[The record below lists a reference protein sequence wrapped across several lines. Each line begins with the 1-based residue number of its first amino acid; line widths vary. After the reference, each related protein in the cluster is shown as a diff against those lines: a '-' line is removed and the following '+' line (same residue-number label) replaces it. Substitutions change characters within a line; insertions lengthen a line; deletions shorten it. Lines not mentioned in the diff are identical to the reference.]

1 MPVPQRFLGFPADLQ
16 QIIRVVDRLEV
27 LLADYLGFCYGV
39 KRAIKIARENAA
51 PDGSACTLG
60 PIIHN
65 PQMVERL
72 KEEGVGTVSALSD
85 MPRGGRVIIRSHGV
99 GPETYDRAEAMGLE
113 SIDATCPHVKKAQLS
128 AKELAD
134 EGRFVVI
141 VGEKEH
147 PEVQSIV
154 QWAGGNAAVVESIE
168 EAQAIE
174 SAPKLGVV
182 SQTTFSGERFC
193 EIVSALLD
201 KSRDVR
207 IMRTICTATDQRQRA
222 ARELASKVDV
232 MLVIGGKNS
241 ANTTRLA
248 QLCAEICRTYHIE
261 TADELQPAWFKNI
274 EKIGI
279 TAGAST
285 PDWIIKEVYKK
296 CQRI

>member
-1 MPVPQRFLGFPADLQ
+1 M
-16 QIIRVVDRLEV
+16 
-27 LLADYLGFCYGV
+27 ADYLGFCYGV

-72 KEEGVGTVSALSD
+72 KDEGVGTIDCLD
-85 MPRGGRVIIRSHGV
+85 DLKRGKVIIRSHGV
-99 GPETYDRAEAMGLE
+99 GPETYEKAEAMGLE
-113 SIDATCPHVKKAQLS
+113 CVDATCPHVKKAQLS
-128 AKELAD
+128 AKELAE

-147 PEVQSIV
+147 PEVHSIV
-154 QWAGGNAAVVESIE
+154 QWAGGNVAVIETVAEAASVPNASR
-168 EAQAIE
+168 
-174 SAPKLGVV
+174 LGII
-182 SQTTFSGERFC
+182 SQTTFSGERFR

-201 KSRDVR
+201 KSRDIRV
-207 IMRTICTATDQRQRA
+207 MRTICTATDQRQRA

-248 QLCAEICRTYHIE
+248 QLFAKICRTYHIE
-261 TADELQPAWFKNI
+261 TAEELQPAWFDNI

>member
-1 MPVPQRFLGFPADLQ
+1 MQNHTGLQ
-16 QIIRVVDRLEV
+16 QNIRVVDSLEV
-27 LLADYLGFCYGV
+27 ILADYLGFCYGV

-72 KEEGVGTVSALSD
+72 KDEGVGTIDCLD
-85 MPRGGRVIIRSHGV
+85 DLKRGKVIIRSHGV
-99 GPETYDRAEAMGLE
+99 GPETYEKAEAMGLE
-113 SIDATCPHVKKAQLS
+113 CVDATCPHVKKAQLS
-128 AKELAD
+128 AKELAE

-147 PEVQSIV
+147 PEVHSIV
-154 QWAGGNAAVVESIE
+154 QWAGGNVAVIETVAEAASVPNASR
-168 EAQAIE
+168 
-174 SAPKLGVV
+174 LGII
-182 SQTTFSGERFC
+182 SQTTFSGERFR

-201 KSRDVR
+201 KSRDIRV
-207 IMRTICTATDQRQRA
+207 MRTICTATDQRQRA

-248 QLCAEICRTYHIE
+248 QLCANICRTYHIE
-261 TADELQPAWFKNI
+261 TAEELQPAWFDNI

>member
-1 MPVPQRFLGFPADLQ
+1 MQNHTGLQ
-16 QIIRVVDRLEV
+16 QNIRVVDSLEV
-27 LLADYLGFCYGV
+27 ILADYLGFCYGV

-72 KEEGVGTVSALSD
+72 KDEGIGTIDCLD
-85 MPRGGRVIIRSHGV
+85 DLKRGKVIIRSHGV
-99 GPETYDRAEAMGLE
+99 GPETYEKAEAMGLE
-113 SIDATCPHVKKAQLS
+113 CVDATCPHVKKAQLS
-128 AKELAD
+128 AKELAE

-147 PEVQSIV
+147 PEVHSIV
-154 QWAGGNAAVVESIE
+154 QWAGGNVAVIETVAEAASVPNVSR
-168 EAQAIE
+168 
-174 SAPKLGVV
+174 LGII
-182 SQTTFSGERFC
+182 SQTTFSGERFR

-201 KSRDVR
+201 KSRDIRV
-207 IMRTICTATDQRQRA
+207 MRTICTATDQRQRA

-248 QLCAEICRTYHIE
+248 QLCAKICRTYHIE
-261 TADELQPAWFKNI
+261 TAEELRPAWFDNI

>member
-1 MPVPQRFLGFPADLQ
+1 MQNHTGLQ
-16 QIIRVVDRLEV
+16 QNIRVVDSLEV
-27 LLADYLGFCYGV
+27 ILADYLGFCYGV

-72 KEEGVGTVSALSD
+72 KDEGIGTIDCLD
-85 MPRGGRVIIRSHGV
+85 DLKRGKVIIRSHGV
-99 GPETYDRAEAMGLE
+99 GPETYERAEAMGLE
-113 SIDATCPHVKKAQLS
+113 CVDATCPHVKKAQLS
-128 AKELAD
+128 AKELAE

-147 PEVQSIV
+147 PEVHSIV
-154 QWAGGNAAVVESIE
+154 QWAGGNVAVIETVAEAASVPNVSR
-168 EAQAIE
+168 
-174 SAPKLGVV
+174 LGII
-182 SQTTFSGERFC
+182 SQTTFSGERFR
-193 EIVSALLD
+193 EIVSALLY
-201 KSRDVR
+201 KSRAIRV
-207 IMRTICTATDQRQRA
+207 MRTICTATDQRQRA

-248 QLCAEICRTYHIE
+248 QLCANICRTYHIE
-261 TADELQPAWFKNI
+261 MAEELQPAWFDNI

>member
-1 MPVPQRFLGFPADLQ
+1 M
-16 QIIRVVDRLEV
+16 EV
-27 LLADYLGFCYGV
+27 ILADYLGFCYGV

-72 KEEGVGTVSALSD
+72 KDEGVGTIDRLD
-85 MPRGGRVIIRSHGV
+85 DLKRGKVIIRSHGV
-99 GPETYDRAEAMGLE
+99 GPETYERAEAMGLE
-113 SIDATCPHVKKAQLS
+113 CVDATCPHVKKAQLS
-128 AKELAD
+128 AKELAE

-147 PEVQSIV
+147 PEVHSIV
-154 QWAGGNAAVVESIE
+154 QWAGGNVAVIETVAEAASVPNASR
-168 EAQAIE
+168 
-174 SAPKLGVV
+174 LGII
-182 SQTTFSGERFC
+182 SQTTFSGERFR

-201 KSRDVR
+201 KSRDIRV
-207 IMRTICTATDQRQRA
+207 MRTICTATDQRQRA

-248 QLCAEICRTYHIE
+248 QLCAKICRTYHIE
-261 TADELQPAWFKNI
+261 TAEELRPAWFDNI

>member
-1 MPVPQRFLGFPADLQ
+1 MQNHTDLQ
-16 QIIRVVDRLEV
+16 QNIRVVDSLEV
-27 LLADYLGFCYGV
+27 ILADYLGFCYGV

-72 KEEGVGTVSALSD
+72 KDEGVGTIDCLD
-85 MPRGGRVIIRSHGV
+85 DLKRGKVIIRSHGV
-99 GPETYDRAEAMGLE
+99 GPETYERAEAMGLE
-113 SIDATCPHVKKAQLS
+113 CVDATCPHVKKAQLS
-128 AKELAD
+128 AKELAE

-147 PEVQSIV
+147 PEVHSIV
-154 QWAGGNAAVVESIE
+154 QWAGGNVAVIETVAEAASVPNASR
-168 EAQAIE
+168 
-174 SAPKLGVV
+174 LGII
-182 SQTTFSGERFC
+182 SQTTFSGERFR

-201 KSRDVR
+201 KSRDIRV
-207 IMRTICTATDQRQRA
+207 MRTICTATDQRQRA

-248 QLCAEICRTYHIE
+248 QLCAKICRTYHIE
-261 TADELQPAWFKNI
+261 TAEELQPAWFDNI

-285 PDWIIKEVYKK
+285 PDWIIKEVYIK

>member
-1 MPVPQRFLGFPADLQ
+1 MQNHTDLQ
-16 QIIRVVDRLEV
+16 QNIRVVDSLEV
-27 LLADYLGFCYGV
+27 ILADYLGFCYGV

-72 KEEGVGTVSALSD
+72 KEEGVGAIDRLD
-85 MPRGGRVIIRSHGV
+85 DLKRGKVIIRSHGV
-99 GPETYDRAEAMGLE
+99 GPETYERAEAMGLE
-113 SIDATCPHVKKAQLS
+113 CVDATCPHVKKAQLS
-128 AKELAD
+128 AKELAE

-147 PEVQSIV
+147 PEVHSIV
-154 QWAGGNAAVVESIE
+154 QWAGGNVAVIETVAEAAFLPNASR
-168 EAQAIE
+168 
-174 SAPKLGVV
+174 LGII
-182 SQTTFSGERFC
+182 SQTTFSGERFQ

-201 KSRDVR
+201 KSRDIRV
-207 IMRTICTATDQRQRA
+207 MRTICTATEQRQRA

-232 MLVIGGKNS
+232 MLVIGGNNS

-248 QLCAEICRTYHIE
+248 QLCAKICRTYHIE
-261 TADELQPAWFKNI
+261 TAEELRPAWFDNI

>member
-1 MPVPQRFLGFPADLQ
+1 
-16 QIIRVVDRLEV
+16 
-27 LLADYLGFCYGV
+27 
-39 KRAIKIARENAA
+39 
-51 PDGSACTLG
+51 
-60 PIIHN
+60 
-65 PQMVERL
+65 
-72 KEEGVGTVSALSD
+72 
-85 MPRGGRVIIRSHGV
+85 
-99 GPETYDRAEAMGLE
+99 MGLE
-113 SIDATCPHVKKAQLS
+113 CVDATCPHVKKAQLS
-128 AKELAD
+128 AKELAE

-147 PEVQSIV
+147 PEVHSIV
-154 QWAGGNAAVVESIE
+154 QWAGGNVAVIETVAEAASFPN
-168 EAQAIE
+168 A
-174 SAPKLGVV
+174 SRLGII
-182 SQTTFSGERFC
+182 SQTTFSGERFQ

-201 KSRDVR
+201 KSRDIRV
-207 IMRTICTATDQRQRA
+207 MRTICTATDQRQRA

-248 QLCAEICRTYHIE
+248 QLCAKICRTYHIE
-261 TADELQPAWFKNI
+261 TAEELRPAWFDNI

>member
-1 MPVPQRFLGFPADLQ
+1 MQNHTDLQ
-16 QIIRVVDRLEV
+16 QNIRVVDSLEV
-27 LLADYLGFCYGV
+27 ILADYLGFCYGV

-72 KEEGVGTVSALSD
+72 KDEGVGTIDCLD
-85 MPRGGRVIIRSHGV
+85 DLKRGKVIIRSHGV
-99 GPETYDRAEAMGLE
+99 GPETYEKAEAMGLE
-113 SIDATCPHVKKAQLS
+113 CVDATCPHVKKAQLS
-128 AKELAD
+128 AKELAE

-147 PEVQSIV
+147 PEVHSIV
-154 QWAGGNAAVVESIE
+154 QWAGGNVAVIE
-168 EAQAIE
+168 TVAEVASVPNA
-174 SAPKLGVV
+174 SRLGII
-182 SQTTFSGERFC
+182 SQTTFSGERFR

-201 KSRDVR
+201 KSRDIRV
-207 IMRTICTATDQRQRA
+207 MRTICTATDQRQRA

-248 QLCAEICRTYHIE
+248 QLCAKICRTYHIE
-261 TADELQPAWFKNI
+261 TAEELQPAWFDNI

>member
-1 MPVPQRFLGFPADLQ
+1 M
-16 QIIRVVDRLEV
+16 VDSLEV
-27 LLADYLGFCYGV
+27 ILADYLGFCYGV

-72 KEEGVGTVSALSD
+72 KDEGVGTIDRLD
-85 MPRGGRVIIRSHGV
+85 DLKRGKVIIRSHGV
-99 GPETYDRAEAMGLE
+99 GPETYERAEAMGLE
-113 SIDATCPHVKKAQLS
+113 CVDATCPHVKKAQLS
-128 AKELAD
+128 AKELAE

-147 PEVQSIV
+147 PEVHSIV
-154 QWAGGNAAVVESIE
+154 QWAGGNVAVIETVAEAASVPNASR
-168 EAQAIE
+168 
-174 SAPKLGVV
+174 LGII
-182 SQTTFSGERFC
+182 SQTTFSGERFR

-201 KSRDVR
+201 KSRDIRV
-207 IMRTICTATDQRQRA
+207 MRTICTATDQRQRA

-248 QLCAEICRTYHIE
+248 QICAKICRTYHIE
-261 TADELQPAWFKNI
+261 TAEELQPAWFDNI

>member
-1 MPVPQRFLGFPADLQ
+1 MQNHTDLQ
-16 QIIRVVDRLEV
+16 QNIRVVDSLEV
-27 LLADYLGFCYGV
+27 ILADYLGFCYGV

-72 KEEGVGTVSALSD
+72 KEEGVGAIDRLD
-85 MPRGGRVIIRSHGV
+85 DLKRGKVIIRSHGV
-99 GPETYDRAEAMGLE
+99 GPETYERAEAMGLE
-113 SIDATCPHVKKAQLS
+113 CVDATCPHVKKAQLS
-128 AKELAD
+128 AKELAE

-147 PEVQSIV
+147 PEVHSIV
-154 QWAGGNAAVVESIE
+154 QWAGGNVAVIETVAEAASFPN
-168 EAQAIE
+168 A
-174 SAPKLGVV
+174 SRLGII
-182 SQTTFSGERFC
+182 SQTTFSGERFQ

-201 KSRDVR
+201 KSRDIRV
-207 IMRTICTATDQRQRA
+207 MRTICTATDQRQRA

-248 QLCAEICRTYHIE
+248 QLCAKICRTYHIE
-261 TADELQPAWFKNI
+261 TAEELRPAWFDNI

>member
-1 MPVPQRFLGFPADLQ
+1 MQNHTDLQ
-16 QIIRVVDRLEV
+16 QNIRVVDSLEV
-27 LLADYLGFCYGV
+27 ILADYLGFCYGV

-72 KEEGVGTVSALSD
+72 KDEGVGTIDCLD
-85 MPRGGRVIIRSHGV
+85 DLKRGKVIIRSHGV
-99 GPETYDRAEAMGLE
+99 GPETYEKAEAMGLE
-113 SIDATCPHVKKAQLS
+113 CVDATCPHVKKAQLS
-128 AKELAD
+128 AKELAE

-147 PEVQSIV
+147 PEVHSIV
-154 QWAGGNAAVVESIE
+154 QWAGGNVAVIETVAEAASVPNASR
-168 EAQAIE
+168 
-174 SAPKLGVV
+174 LGII
-182 SQTTFSGERFC
+182 SQTTFSGERFR

-201 KSRDVR
+201 KSRDIRV
-207 IMRTICTATDQRQRA
+207 MRTICTATDQRQRA

-248 QLCAEICRTYHIE
+248 QLCAKICRTYHIE
-261 TADELQPAWFKNI
+261 TAEELRPAWFDNI

>member
-1 MPVPQRFLGFPADLQ
+1 M
-16 QIIRVVDRLEV
+16 EV
-27 LLADYLGFCYGV
+27 ILADYLGFCYGV

-65 PQMVERL
+65 PQMVELL
-72 KEEGVGTVSALSD
+72 KEEGVGTIDRLD
-85 MPRGGRVIIRSHGV
+85 DLKRGKVIIRSHGV
-99 GPETYDRAEAMGLE
+99 GPETYERAEAMGLE
-113 SIDATCPHVKKAQLS
+113 CVDATCPHVKKAQLS
-128 AKELAD
+128 AKELAE

-147 PEVQSIV
+147 PEVHSIV
-154 QWAGGNAAVVESIE
+154 QWAGGNVAVIETVAEAASLPN
-168 EAQAIE
+168 A
-174 SAPKLGVV
+174 SRLGII
-182 SQTTFSGERFC
+182 SQTTFSGERFQ

-201 KSRDVR
+201 KSRDIRV
-207 IMRTICTATDQRQRA
+207 MRTICTATDQRQRA

-248 QLCAEICRTYHIE
+248 QLCAKICRTYHIE
-261 TADELQPAWFKNI
+261 TAEELRPAWFDNI

>member
-1 MPVPQRFLGFPADLQ
+1 MQNHTDLQ
-16 QIIRVVDRLEV
+16 QNIRVVDSLEV
-27 LLADYLGFCYGV
+27 ILADYLGFCYGV

-72 KEEGVGTVSALSD
+72 KDEGVGTIDCLD
-85 MPRGGRVIIRSHGV
+85 DLKRGKVIIRSHGV
-99 GPETYDRAEAMGLE
+99 GPETYEKAEAMGLE
-113 SIDATCPHVKKAQLS
+113 CVDATCPHVKKAQLS
-128 AKELAD
+128 AKELAE

-147 PEVQSIV
+147 PEVHSIV
-154 QWAGGNAAVVESIE
+154 QWAGGNVAVIETVAEAASVPNASR
-168 EAQAIE
+168 
-174 SAPKLGVV
+174 LGII
-182 SQTTFSGERFC
+182 SQTTFSGERFR

-201 KSRDVR
+201 KSRDIRV
-207 IMRTICTATDQRQRA
+207 MRTICTATDQRQRA

-248 QLCAEICRTYHIE
+248 QLCANICRTYHIE
-261 TADELQPAWFKNI
+261 TAEELQPAWFDNI

>member
-1 MPVPQRFLGFPADLQ
+1 MQNHTDLQ
-16 QIIRVVDRLEV
+16 QNIRVVDSLEV
-27 LLADYLGFCYGV
+27 ILADYLGFCYGV

-72 KEEGVGTVSALSD
+72 KEEGVGTIDRLD
-85 MPRGGRVIIRSHGV
+85 DLKRGKVIIRSHGV
-99 GPETYDRAEAMGLE
+99 GPETYEKAEAMGLE
-113 SIDATCPHVKKAQLS
+113 CVDATCPHVKKAQLS
-128 AKELAD
+128 AKELAE

-147 PEVQSIV
+147 PEVHSIV
-154 QWAGGNAAVVESIE
+154 QWAGGNVAVIETVAEAASLPN
-168 EAQAIE
+168 A
-174 SAPKLGVV
+174 SRLGII
-182 SQTTFSGERFC
+182 SQTTFSGERFQ

-201 KSRDVR
+201 KSRDIRV
-207 IMRTICTATDQRQRA
+207 MRTICTATDQRQRA

-248 QLCAEICRTYHIE
+248 QLCAKICRTYHIE
-261 TADELQPAWFKNI
+261 TAEELRPAWFDKI

-285 PDWIIKEVYKK
+285 PDWIIKEVYEK
-296 CQRI
+296 CKTWKAY

>member
-1 MPVPQRFLGFPADLQ
+1 M
-16 QIIRVVDRLEV
+16 EV
-27 LLADYLGFCYGV
+27 ILADYLGFCYGV

-72 KEEGVGTVSALSD
+72 KDEGVGTIDCLD
-85 MPRGGRVIIRSHGV
+85 DLKRGKVIIRSHGV
-99 GPETYDRAEAMGLE
+99 GPETYERAEAMGLE
-113 SIDATCPHVKKAQLS
+113 CVDATCPHVKKAQLS
-128 AKELAD
+128 AKELAE

-147 PEVQSIV
+147 PEVHSIV
-154 QWAGGNAAVVESIE
+154 QWAGGNVAVIETVAEAASVPNASR
-168 EAQAIE
+168 
-174 SAPKLGVV
+174 LGII
-182 SQTTFSGERFC
+182 SQTTFSGERFR

-201 KSRDVR
+201 KSRDIRV
-207 IMRTICTATDQRQRA
+207 MRTICTATDQRQRA

-248 QLCAEICRTYHIE
+248 QLCAKICRTYHIE
-261 TADELQPAWFKNI
+261 TAEELQPAWFDNI

-296 CQRI
+296 CQWI

>member
-1 MPVPQRFLGFPADLQ
+1 M
-16 QIIRVVDRLEV
+16 EV
-27 LLADYLGFCYGV
+27 ILADYLGFCYGV

-72 KEEGVGTVSALSD
+72 KDEGVGTIDCLD
-85 MPRGGRVIIRSHGV
+85 DLKRGKVIIRSHGV
-99 GPETYDRAEAMGLE
+99 GPETYERAEAMGLE
-113 SIDATCPHVKKAQLS
+113 CVDATCPHVKKAQLS
-128 AKELAD
+128 AKELAE

-147 PEVQSIV
+147 PEVHSIV
-154 QWAGGNAAVVESIE
+154 QWAGGNVAVIETVAEAASVPNASR
-168 EAQAIE
+168 
-174 SAPKLGVV
+174 LGII
-182 SQTTFSGERFC
+182 SQTTFSGERFQ

-201 KSRDVR
+201 KSCDIRV
-207 IMRTICTATDQRQRA
+207 MRTICTATDQRQRA

-248 QLCAEICRTYHIE
+248 QLCAKICRTYHIE
-261 TADELQPAWFKNI
+261 TAEELQPAWFDNI

-296 CQRI
+296 CQWI

>member
-1 MPVPQRFLGFPADLQ
+1 M
-16 QIIRVVDRLEV
+16 VDSLEV
-27 LLADYLGFCYGV
+27 ILADYLGFCYGV

-72 KEEGVGTVSALSD
+72 KDEGVGTIDRLD
-85 MPRGGRVIIRSHGV
+85 DLKRGKVIIRSHGV
-99 GPETYDRAEAMGLE
+99 APETYERAEAMGLE
-113 SIDATCPHVKKAQLS
+113 CVDATCPHVKKAQLS
-128 AKELAD
+128 AKELAE

-147 PEVQSIV
+147 PEVHSIV
-154 QWAGGNAAVVESIE
+154 QWAGGNVAVIETVAEAASLPN
-168 EAQAIE
+168 A
-174 SAPKLGVV
+174 SRLGII
-182 SQTTFSGERFC
+182 SQTTFSGERFR

-201 KSRDVR
+201 KSRDIRV
-207 IMRTICTATDQRQRA
+207 MRTICTATDQRQRA

-248 QLCAEICRTYHIE
+248 QLCAKICRTYHIE
-261 TADELQPAWFKNI
+261 TAEELQPAWFDNI

>member
-1 MPVPQRFLGFPADLQ
+1 MQNHTGLQ
-16 QIIRVVDRLEV
+16 QNIRVVDSLEV
-27 LLADYLGFCYGV
+27 ILADYLGFCYGV

-72 KEEGVGTVSALSD
+72 KEEGVGAIDRLD
-85 MPRGGRVIIRSHGV
+85 DLKRGKVIIRSHGV
-99 GPETYDRAEAMGLE
+99 GPETYERAEAMGLE
-113 SIDATCPHVKKAQLS
+113 CVDATCPHVKKAQLS
-128 AKELAD
+128 AKELAE

-147 PEVQSIV
+147 PEVHSIV
-154 QWAGGNAAVVESIE
+154 QWAGGNVAVIETVAEAAFLPNASR
-168 EAQAIE
+168 
-174 SAPKLGVV
+174 LGII
-182 SQTTFSGERFC
+182 SQTTFSGERFQ

-201 KSRDVR
+201 KSRDIRV
-207 IMRTICTATDQRQRA
+207 MRTICTATDQRQRA

-248 QLCAEICRTYHIE
+248 QLCAKICRTYHIE
-261 TADELQPAWFKNI
+261 TAEELRPAWFDNI

>member
-1 MPVPQRFLGFPADLQ
+1 MQNHTDLQ
-16 QIIRVVDRLEV
+16 QNIRVVDSLEV
-27 LLADYLGFCYGV
+27 ILADYLGFCYGV

-72 KEEGVGTVSALSD
+72 KEEGVGTIDRLD
-85 MPRGGRVIIRSHGV
+85 DLKRGKVIIRSHGV
-99 GPETYDRAEAMGLE
+99 GPETYERAEAMGLE
-113 SIDATCPHVKKAQLS
+113 CVDATCPHVKKAQLS
-128 AKELAD
+128 AKELAE

-147 PEVQSIV
+147 PEVHSIV
-154 QWAGGNAAVVESIE
+154 QWAGGNVAVIETVAEAASLPN
-168 EAQAIE
+168 A
-174 SAPKLGVV
+174 SRLGII
-182 SQTTFSGERFC
+182 SQTTFSGERFQ

-201 KSRDVR
+201 KSRDIRV
-207 IMRTICTATDQRQRA
+207 MRTICTATDQRQRA

-248 QLCAEICRTYHIE
+248 QLCAKICRTYHIE
-261 TADELQPAWFKNI
+261 TAEELRPAWFDNI

>member
-1 MPVPQRFLGFPADLQ
+1 MQNHTDLQ
-16 QIIRVVDRLEV
+16 QNIRVVDSLEV
-27 LLADYLGFCYGV
+27 ILADYLGFCYGV

-72 KEEGVGTVSALSD
+72 KDEGVGTIDRLD
-85 MPRGGRVIIRSHGV
+85 DLKRGKVIIRSHGV
-99 GPETYDRAEAMGLE
+99 GPETYERAEAMGLE
-113 SIDATCPHVKKAQLS
+113 CVDATCPHVKKAQLS
-128 AKELAD
+128 AKELAE

-147 PEVQSIV
+147 PEVHSIV
-154 QWAGGNAAVVESIE
+154 QWAGGNVAVIETVAEAASVPNASR
-168 EAQAIE
+168 
-174 SAPKLGVV
+174 LGII
-182 SQTTFSGERFC
+182 SQTTFSGERFR

-201 KSRDVR
+201 KSRDIRV
-207 IMRTICTATDQRQRA
+207 MRTICTATDQRQRA

-248 QLCAEICRTYHIE
+248 QLCAKICRTYHIE
-261 TADELQPAWFKNI
+261 TAEELQPAWFDNI

>member
-1 MPVPQRFLGFPADLQ
+1 M
-16 QIIRVVDRLEV
+16 VDSLEV
-27 LLADYLGFCYGV
+27 ILADYLGFCYGV

-72 KEEGVGTVSALSD
+72 KDEGVGTIDCLD
-85 MPRGGRVIIRSHGV
+85 DLKRGKVIIRSHGV
-99 GPETYDRAEAMGLE
+99 GPETYERAEAMGLE
-113 SIDATCPHVKKAQLS
+113 CVDATCPHVKKAQLS
-128 AKELAD
+128 AKELAE

-147 PEVQSIV
+147 PEVHSIV
-154 QWAGGNAAVVESIE
+154 QWAGGNVAVIETVAEAASVPNASR
-168 EAQAIE
+168 
-174 SAPKLGVV
+174 LGII
-182 SQTTFSGERFC
+182 SQTTFSGERFR

-201 KSRDVR
+201 KSRDIRV
-207 IMRTICTATDQRQRA
+207 MRTICTATAQRQRA

-248 QLCAEICRTYHIE
+248 QLCAKICRTYHIE
-261 TADELQPAWFKNI
+261 TAEELQPAWFDNI

>member
-1 MPVPQRFLGFPADLQ
+1 MQNHTGLQ
-16 QIIRVVDRLEV
+16 QNIRVVDSLEV
-27 LLADYLGFCYGV
+27 ILADYLGFCYGV

-72 KEEGVGTVSALSD
+72 KDEGIGTIDCLD
-85 MPRGGRVIIRSHGV
+85 DLKRGKVIIRSHGV
-99 GPETYDRAEAMGLE
+99 GPETYEKAEAMGLE
-113 SIDATCPHVKKAQLS
+113 CVDATCPHVKKAQLS
-128 AKELAD
+128 AKELAE

-147 PEVQSIV
+147 PEVHSIV
-154 QWAGGNAAVVESIE
+154 QWAGGNVAVIETVAEAASVPNVSR
-168 EAQAIE
+168 
-174 SAPKLGVV
+174 LGII
-182 SQTTFSGERFC
+182 SQTTFSGERFR

-201 KSRDVR
+201 KSRDIRV
-207 IMRTICTATDQRQRA
+207 MRTICTATDQRQLA

-248 QLCAEICRTYHIE
+248 QLCAKICRTYHIE
-261 TADELQPAWFKNI
+261 TAEELRPAWFDNI